1 MSEAGGGVFQ
11 FVGRFEREW
20 LYSIAR
26 TSGITVTQ
34 LSGEGLEERLD
45 ALQERVAA
53 EGLRIFPQVR
63 GRGTM
68 ILLNLEGSLHP
79 WVLNL
84 AYRELVGDLPLP
96 EKLRRMRDPEVRARI
111 LASDWDLSKDARR
124 NRAEDAGHPF
134 LADATPGSLLPGLLE
149 LMLSE
154 PEAVFILGDPPDYE
168 PEESASVAAYA
179 RRRGVGNA
187 DAFYDLLTEGD
198 GGTLLIYY
206 LDGYARRNFDYMAD
220 LMRHPLTRNGLSDAG
235 AHVGAVSDAHM
246 PSWNLA
252 FWGRDRSR
260 GATVPLETIVY
271 KQTRGNAE
279 VYGLHDRGLL
289 RPGLRADLN
298 VIDYDRLA
306 SPAPYVVYDLPE
318 NARRFMQRPQGY
330 CATVCAGQVV
340 LEEDE
345 VTGAL
350 PGRLVRRR
358 RQ

>member
-1 MSEAGGGVFQ
+1 M
-11 FVGRFEREW
+11 
-20 LYSIAR
+20 
-26 TSGITVTQ
+26 
-34 LSGEGLEERLD
+34 
-45 ALQERVAA
+45 
-53 EGLRIFPQVR
+53 
-63 GRGTM
+63 
-68 ILLNLEGSLHP
+68 
-79 WVLNL
+79 LNL
-84 AYRELVGDLPLP
+84 AFRELVGDLPLP
-96 EKLRRMRDPEVRARI
+96 EKLRRMRDPAVRARI
-111 LASDWDLSKDARR
+111 LASEWDLSRDARR
-124 NRAEDAGHPF
+124 NRADDADHPF

-179 RRRGVGNA
+179 RRRGIGNA

-260 GATVPLETIVY
+260 GATVPLETIVH
-271 KQTRGNAE
+271 KQTHGNAE

-289 RPGLRADLN
+289 RPEAGERS
-298 VIDYDRLA
+298 R
-306 SPAPYVVYDLPE
+306 
-318 NARRFMQRPQGY
+318 MQF
-330 CATVCAGQVV
+330 
-340 LEEDE
+340 
-345 VTGAL
+345 
-350 PGRLVRRR
+350 RRR
-358 RQ
+358 GIKSRRHHSGETEFSRRRVHSELLLPQLRHD